1 MDIKDL
7 PALNA
12 LLNAT
17 STTLLIVGH
26 HYVRRGNIG
35 AHRRCMLG
43 ACGTSLLF
51 LASYVTYHVLRQKYY
66 GAAHTSFT
74 DPAWFR
80 PIYLA
85 LLFTH
90 LLGAL
95 ALVPLVPL
103 TLWRAL
109 RGRFELH
116 RRLARW
122 TWPTWLYVS
131 ATGVL
136 IYLLLYHVF
145 PQG

>member
-12 LLNAT
+12 FLNAT
-17 STTLLIVGH
+17 STTLLILG
-26 HYVRRGNIG
+26 YRFIRRREIV
-35 AHRRCMLG
+35 AHRRCMLA

-66 GAAHTSFT
+66 GAAHTTFS

-103 TLWRAL
+103 TLWRAF
-109 RGRFELH
+109 RERFDQH

-122 TWPTWLYVS
+122 TWPIWLYVS
-131 ATGVL
+131 ATGVV